1 MARLF
6 AASSRRRKA
15 CLIASGVL
23 LVASLV
29 VLADASIRFV
39 SRLFPVVALPQVE
52 FDDGE
57 RATVSVNRPDPM
69 YYLSLR
75 VKSIDEPVPELDISV
90 RAPDGQEIETE
101 PTKGYSRIFGHKY
114 RHLRIIR
121 PGDRDSFEVLVT
133 GEPDENG
140 GRADLAIFPDPNRA
154 WSEHVVAVMP
164 EWVIGLVLAGLS
176 LLFLCLAVFWHP
188 RDPLSEVFRDPA

>member
-6 AASSRRRKA
+6 ASSSRRRKA

-29 VLADASIRFV
+29 VLADASIRFA
-39 SRLFPVVALPQVE
+39 SRLFPVVALPLAE

-57 RATVSVNRPDPM
+57 TCTISVSRPDEI
-69 YYLSLR
+69 YYLSLSVR
-75 VKSIDEPVPELDISV
+75 SIDEPVPELEVSV
-90 RAPDGQEIETE
+90 RGPDGQEIETE
-101 PTKGYSRIFGHKY
+101 TTSGYSRIFGHKY
-114 RHLRIIR
+114 RHLLVFS

-133 GEPDENG
+133 GQPDENG

-154 WSEHVVAVMP
+154 WSEQVVAATP
-164 EWVIGLVLAGLS
+164 QWVVGLVLAGLS
-176 LLFLCLAVFWHP
+176 FLCLCLAVFWHP
-188 RDPLSEVFRDPA
+188 RDPLSEVFRGPP